1 MAVEIK
7 RDKYAVVETNH
18 VAAVRTGN
26 MKAQYEREMNALEN
40 GMGVTVDE
48 AGKLVKFAAE
58 GDILYLHASEEQIYE
73 EHLGR
78 NAYINEGAMLPRV
91 LKLEIGDIFETN
103 AIKGADIDKDVVLKP
118 GLDGYWATDGVATN
132 FVAKVVELVTL
143 PNGEAGAKLVIVAP
157 VA

>member
-1 MAVEIK
+1 MAIIK
-7 RDKYAVVETNH
+7 RENYAVVETNH

-26 MKAQYEREMNALEN
+26 MKAQYEREMDALEN

-48 AGKLVKFAAE
+48 VGKLVKFAAE
-58 GDILYLHASEEQIYE
+58 GDVLYLHASEEQIYE

-78 NAYINEGAMLPRV
+78 NAYINKGKMLPRV

-103 AIKGADIDKDVVLKP
+103 AIAEEEIAAGDVLKAGDDGLWAAKGA
-118 GLDGYWATDGVATN
+118 ATN
-132 FVAKVVELVTL
+132 YVAKVVELVTL